1 MMDFQSDTFCYLHAL
16 KWSSRNN
23 STSKHVDLP
32 KLRLVK
38 MDSHSIMGD
47 KSNTTWLGYYKNT
60 FEMSEMPSLTRI
72 LGYFNFQYF
81 GVVRLEGRIDSLGV
95 IDRITTL
102 R

>member
-1 MMDFQSDTFCYLHAL
+1 MDFQSDTFCYLHAL
-16 KWSSRNN
+16 KWTSRDN
-23 STSKHVDLP
+23 STWKYVDLP

-47 KSNTTWLGYYKNT
+47 RSNTTWFGYYKNT

>member
-1 MMDFQSDTFCYLHAL
+1 MDFQCDTFCCLHEL
-16 KWSSRNN
+16 KWSSRGNPTLN
-23 STSKHVDLP
+23 YVDLP

-81 GVVRLEGRIDSLGV
+81 GVVRLEGSIDSLGV
-95 IDRITTL
+95 IDRITSL
-102 R
+102 G